1 MLENIEAFIVHH
13 RRLLQGL
20 FFGVVEMSGLLLYAN
35 ANSFESYTKPQQL
48 PLSLLA
54 LTTVLIFTCLYVI
67 RTTSM
72 QSRTAPISLL
82 LTIAFIVFSASKLPV
97 LVNVING
104 LSIIVLLLIRY
115 LPKWF
120 ENELGMALLA
130 LILASLAAGNFLLTH
145 DYLSTSYLTTMILPL
160 LLFNYFFLP
169 QKTFAVILWPIGL
182 MFLTLVWLFFLHQSL
197 IVILFSLFIQI
208 VWFFIQTV
216 RRPSPSRGLLVAA
229 ILQALIFICM
239 R

>member
-1 MLENIEAFIVHH
+1 
-13 RRLLQGL
+13 
-20 FFGVVEMSGLLLYAN
+20 
-35 ANSFESYTKPQQL
+35 
-48 PLSLLA
+48 
-54 LTTVLIFTCLYVI
+54 
-67 RTTSM
+67 M

-82 LTIAFIVFSASKLPV
+82 LTIAFMAVSVPKLPV

-130 LILASLAAGNFLLTH
+130 LMLASLAAGNFLLTH

-169 QKTFAVILWPIGL
+169 QKSFEMILLPIGL
-182 MFLTLVWLFFLHQSL
+182 IFLTLVWLFFLHQSV
-197 IVILFSLFIQI
+197 IMILFSLAVQVI
-208 VWFFIQTV
+208 WFFIQAS

-229 ILQALIFICM
+229 VLQALIFICM

>member
-54 LTTVLIFTCLYVI
+54 LTTVLIFLCLYVI

-82 LTIAFIVFSASKLPV
+82 LTIAFMAVSVPKLPV

-130 LILASLAAGNFLLTH
+130 LMLASLAAGNFF
-145 DYLSTSYLTTMILPL
+145 Y
-160 LLFNYFFLP
+160 
-169 QKTFAVILWPIGL
+169 
-182 MFLTLVWLFFLHQSL
+182 
-197 IVILFSLFIQI
+197 
-208 VWFFIQTV
+208 
-216 RRPSPSRGLLVAA
+216 
-229 ILQALIFICM
+229 
-239 R
+239 